1 MNYAAVVTRL
11 YKRRVNRLR
20 RNRAWA
26 VFWLAVSAALFTGC
40 GHRKPDTSSSISSLT
55 EETQEPSEKVTENV
69 QEESKADENGISVR
83 MVKKYIKEKKADLEE
98 TLTSAKEKELSVE
111 TREYNGEPM
120 FFLICTPEDT
130 SFSVL
135 YRIRLEEETVAGLD
149 FIASG
154 MHEYLKFDIVTLSE
168 GNYIAVYSASNVGN
182 GNLLF
187 VDINKLYG
195 RQNGADPDFQ
205 MLAVD
210 AHYEKL
216 PCNGSNYTLSKV
228 FSNGILIPEYKDID
242 GDGNTDVILSGI
254 VETYQSEKD
263 SEDFTLESR
272 QDVTQMYLYD
282 DKEKKFTLQSSQD
295 LTEKAPMT
303 WNDMMVNN
311 HVLLNETPYAIV
323 TLKEMLDCHKEVP
336 SVLVEKA
343 GNGQYW
349 HYYGYKGITYVFL
362 GKKTLSD
369 FDCLNYVILTDN
381 SYSLTNGI
389 QVGMREED
397 LAKTSLDF
405 TKFPR
410 KQVGSGKSLST
421 LFLNDKKGL
430 INTLVEKYDS
440 IYYVSGEVD
449 ALVQTDEEQNPLVQ
463 QGLIVVVKDG
473 KVICVSTDQPDL

>member
-1 MNYAAVVTRL
+1 
-11 YKRRVNRLR
+11 
-20 RNRAWA
+20 
-26 VFWLAVSAALFTGC
+26 
-40 GHRKPDTSSSISSLT
+40 
-55 EETQEPSEKVTENV
+55 
-69 QEESKADENGISVR
+69 
-83 MVKKYIKEKKADLEE
+83 
-98 TLTSAKEKELSVE
+98 
-111 TREYNGEPM
+111 
-120 FFLICTPEDT
+120 
-130 SFSVL
+130 
-135 YRIRLEEETVAGLD
+135 
-149 FIASG
+149 
-154 MHEYLKFDIVTLSE
+154 
-168 GNYIAVYSASNVGN
+168 
-182 GNLLF
+182 
-187 VDINKLYG
+187 
-195 RQNGADPDFQ
+195 
-205 MLAVD
+205 
-210 AHYEKL
+210 
-216 PCNGSNYTLSKV
+216 
-228 FSNGILIPEYKDID
+228 
-242 GDGNTDVILSGI
+242 
-254 VETYQSEKD
+254 
-263 SEDFTLESR
+263 
-272 QDVTQMYLYD
+272 
-282 DKEKKFTLQSSQD
+282 
-295 LTEKAPMT
+295 
-303 WNDMMVNN
+303 MMVNN

-449 ALVQTDEEQNPLVQ
+449 ALVQTDEEKNPLVQ